1 LLKVSPGSPARKMSP
16 SPPEGAVSFEA
27 LYDEHADQ
35 VFVWAMRYAQGRR
48 GWAEDIT
55 HDVFVKAWEHR
66 ASLREEDVRGW
77 LFRVTQNIAF
87 TALRREST
95 LAGRLQSAVGSLL
108 RPGPATPEELMERRQ
123 TVDTATSALNRLPPQ
138 ERVIMALWTMDDL
151 SQREIAQLLSLSEGY
166 VSKLLS
172 RAKARLSSWGWRV
185 DDVDP

>member
-1 LLKVSPGSPARKMSP
+1 MSP
-16 SPPEGAVSFEA
+16 RSPEGAVSFEV
-27 LYDEHADQ
+27 LYDEHVDQ
-35 VFVWAMRYAQGRR
+35 VFAWVMRYAQGRR

-55 HDVFVKAWEHR
+55 HDVFVKVWEHR
-66 ASLREEDVRGW
+66 AWLREEDVRGW
-77 LFRVTQNIAF
+77 LFRVTQNLAF

-95 LAGRLQSAVGSLL
+95 LAGRLQSAVSSLL
-108 RPGPATPEELMERRQ
+108 RPEPATPEELLERRQ
-123 TVDTATSALNRLPPQ
+123 KMDTATSALHRLPPQ

>member
-1 LLKVSPGSPARKMSP
+1 MKVSPGSPARKLSP

-35 VFVWAMRYAQGRR
+35 VFVWAMRYARGRR
-48 GWAEDIT
+48 GWAEDIA

-66 ASLREEDVRGW
+66 AWLREEDVRGW
-77 LFRVTQNIAF
+77 LFRVTQNVAF

-108 RPGPATPEELMERRQ
+108 RPEVPSTPEELLERRQ

-138 ERVIMALWTMDDL
+138 ERVVMALNTMDDL

-172 RAKARLSSWGWRV
+172 RAKARLSSWGWKV
-185 DDVDP
+185 DDAAP